1 MECSMIVNEK
11 RAGLTSYVRRI
22 APAVDH
28 DNVVGESLLALY
40 QKWDQISGDKL
51 SWLYRVARN
60 KAVDAVRD
68 KDNGHAE
75 IDETAAGTDK
85 AAPLGAWTPPS
96 PGERLL
102 FVEAIGALPRHLGLP
117 LTLFGKGWRVEEIAE
132 YEGLSI
138 ETTRTYLAR
147 AKKFFSHHLRTDD
160 PDIATRS
167 EGTTR

>member
-1 MECSMIVNEK
+1 MECSMIVTEK
-11 RAGLTSYVRRI
+11 RAGLTRYVRKI

-40 QKWDQISGDKL
+40 QKWDQITDDKL

-60 KAVDAVRD
+60 KAVDALRD
-68 KDNGHAE
+68 RNHGHAE
-75 IDETAAGTDK
+75 IDENAAGTDK

-117 LTLFGKGWRVEEIAE
+117 LTLLGKGWRVEEIGE
-132 YEGLSI
+132 YMGLSV
-138 ETTRTYLAR
+138 ETTRAYLAR
-147 AKKFFSHHLRTDD
+147 AKKFFSHHLRADD
-160 PDIATRS
+160 PGTATRS
-167 EGTTR
+167 EGTT